1 MSETE
6 AKKEAKKKTEYPNM
20 GDPVLPPGQPKGYE
34 LDEDQMANREVA
46 ELVGTGRKHCEMFC
60 EIFLLISDQ
69 KDGLPPDAA
78 GTIGLYFLEAIEKL
92 KRAGEIVDH
101 YDFIVLQKRTLNRRP
116 EDESH

>member
-20 GDPVLPPGQPKGYE
+20 GDPVIPPGQPKGYE
-34 LDEDQMANREVA
+34 LDEDQMANREVS
-46 ELVGTGRKHCEMFC
+46 ELLEQVQNTVNCFA

-78 GTIGLYFLEAIEKL
+78 GTIGLYFLEAVEKL
-92 KRAGEIVDH
+92 KRAGEIVHH
-101 YDFIVLQKRTLNRRP
+101 YDFIVLQHRVLNRRR
-116 EDESH
+116 EDEVH